1 MFICINLNILSN
13 RMNAAN
19 SKRYIRQR
27 KRCLSNNYTNSF
39 DEFSMCLKR
48 KTLFDNTSVK
58 YAHDQAGSYWF
69 QKRLRRVENGIL
81 QEGLQGADGV
91 THCICGWTK
100 ARHWDAE
107 VWCGGGGGGRVAD
120 EEKEEGGEEEEEEGV
135 EAKDGL
141 GDQRLKVE
149 LVRKEA
155 DAIFR
160 LWSMKF

>member
-1 MFICINLNILSN
+1 M
-13 RMNAAN
+13 
-19 SKRYIRQR
+19 
-27 KRCLSNNYTNSF
+27 
-39 DEFSMCLKR
+39 
-48 KTLFDNTSVK
+48 
-58 YAHDQAGSYWF
+58 
-69 QKRLRRVENGIL
+69 
-81 QEGLQGADGV
+81 
-91 THCICGWTK
+91 
-100 ARHWDAE
+100 
-107 VWCGGGGGGRVAD
+107 AD